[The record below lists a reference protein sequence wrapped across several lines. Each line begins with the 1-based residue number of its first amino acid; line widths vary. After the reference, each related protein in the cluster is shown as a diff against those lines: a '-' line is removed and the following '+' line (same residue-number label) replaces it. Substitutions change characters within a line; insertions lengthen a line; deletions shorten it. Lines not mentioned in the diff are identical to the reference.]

1 MTEADEWTN
10 GEVFTQVVT
19 AKIAQAM
26 YDLDQLTMTSD
37 ALAVTLD
44 ELAQHLNI
52 GQITDVIA
60 MCEYMSKTL
69 SVVKNSAI
77 QAGVKLI
84 PKDTKT
90 LEWSDDNGTT
100 KSVELKWRS
109 VRTAVQKDDLLGAVK
124 QTARTVNQETGEV
137 VNDADQLV
145 TTLLK
150 AYRLEPRWTEIK
162 GLGIDPDEFCQVRY
176 EPSIITTTHTTKTGE
191 SQ

>member
-1 MTEADEWTN
+1 MTDTNEWTN
-10 GEVFTQVVT
+10 GEVFAQVLE
-19 AKIAQAM
+19 AKTAQAM
-26 YDLDQLTMTSD
+26 YDLDQLTKVGDT
-37 ALAVTLD
+37 LAVTLD

-60 MCEYMSKTL
+60 MCEHIAKTM

-84 PKDTKT
+84 PKDSKT
-90 LEWSDDNGTT
+90 LEWSDDQGTT
-100 KSVELKWRS
+100 KTVELKWRS
-109 VRTAVQKDDLLGAVK
+109 VRTAVQKDDLLSAVK
-124 QTARTVNQETGEV
+124 QTARTVDQTTGEV
-137 VNDADQLV
+137 VSDADQLV

-176 EPSIITTTHTTKTGE
+176 EPSIITTTNTTQTGD
-191 SQ
+191 SK

>member
-1 MTEADEWTN
+1 MTDTNEWTN
-10 GEVFTQVVT
+10 GEVFAQIAT
-19 AKIAQAM
+19 AKVAQAM
-26 YDLDQLTMTSD
+26 FDLDQLTKTSD
-37 ALAVTLD
+37 TLAVTLD
-44 ELAQHLNI
+44 ELVQHLDI
-52 GQITDVIA
+52 GQITDVVA

-69 SVVKNSAI
+69 SIVKNSAI

-90 LEWSDDNGTT
+90 VQWSDDQGTT
-100 KSVELKWRS
+100 KTVELKWRS

-124 QTARTVNQETGEV
+124 QTARTVDQETGEV

-176 EPSIITTTHTTKTGE
+176 EPSIITTTTTTQTGD
-191 SQ
+191 SK

>member
-1 MTEADEWTN
+1 MTDTNEWTN
-10 GEVFTQVVT
+10 GEVFARVIE
-19 AKIAQAM
+19 AKTAQAM
-26 YDLDQLTMTSD
+26 YDLDQLTKVSD
-37 ALAVTLD
+37 TLAVTLD
-44 ELAQHLNI
+44 DLIQHLNI

-60 MCEYMSKTL
+60 MCEYIAKTV

-90 LEWSDDNGTT
+90 LEWSDNEGTT
-100 KSVELKWRS
+100 KTVELKWRS
-109 VRTAVQKDDLLGAVK
+109 VRTAVQKDDLLSAVK
-124 QTARTVNQETGEV
+124 QTARTVDQETGEV
-137 VNDADQLV
+137 MNDADQLV

-176 EPSIITTTHTTKTGE
+176 EPSIITTTNTTQTGD
-191 SQ
+191 SK

>member
-1 MTEADEWTN
+1 MTDTNEWTN
-10 GEVFTQVVT
+10 GEVFARVIE
-19 AKIAQAM
+19 AKTAQAM
-26 YDLDQLTMTSD
+26 YDLDQLTKVSD
-37 ALAVTLD
+37 TLAVTLD
-44 ELAQHLNI
+44 DLIQHLNI

-60 MCEYMSKTL
+60 MCEYIAKTV

-90 LEWSDDNGTT
+90 LEWSDDEGTT
-100 KSVELKWRS
+100 KTVELKWRS
-109 VRTAVQKDDLLGAVK
+109 VRTAVQKDDLLSAVK
-124 QTARTVNQETGEV
+124 QTARTVDQETGEV
-137 VNDADQLV
+137 MNDADQLV

-176 EPSIITTTHTTKTGE
+176 EPSIITTTNTTQTGD
-191 SQ
+191 SK

>member
-1 MTEADEWTN
+1 MTDTNEWTN
-10 GEVFTQVVT
+10 GEVFARVIE
-19 AKIAQAM
+19 AKTAQAM
-26 YDLDQLTMTSD
+26 YDLDQLTKVSD
-37 ALAVTLD
+37 TLAVTLD
-44 ELAQHLNI
+44 DLIQHLNI

-60 MCEYMSKTL
+60 MCEYIAKTV

-90 LEWSDDNGTT
+90 LEWSDDEGTT
-100 KSVELKWRS
+100 KTVELKWRS
-109 VRTAVQKDDLLGAVK
+109 VRTAVQKDDLLSAVK
-124 QTARTVNQETGEV
+124 QTARTVDQETGEV
-137 VNDADQLV
+137 MNDADRLV

-176 EPSIITTTHTTKTGE
+176 EPSIITTTNTTQTGD
-191 SQ
+191 SK

>member
-1 MTEADEWTN
+1 MTDTNEWTN
-10 GEVFTQVVT
+10 GEVFARVAT
-19 AKIAQAM
+19 AKVAQAM
-26 YDLDQLTMTSD
+26 FDLDQLTKTSD
-37 ALAVTLD
+37 TLAVTLD
-44 ELAQHLNI
+44 ELVQHLDI
-52 GQITDVIA
+52 GQITDVVA

-69 SVVKNSAI
+69 SIVKNSAI

-90 LEWSDDNGTT
+90 VQWSDDQGTT
-100 KSVELKWRS
+100 KTVELKWRS

-124 QTARTVNQETGEV
+124 QTARTVDQETGEV

-176 EPSIITTTHTTKTGE
+176 EPSIITTTTTTQTGD
-191 SQ
+191 SK